1 MTEVLPQSS
10 LTVVAV
16 GLEFPE
22 SPRWYDSALYFSD
35 MFGRRVCRVTDDG
48 GVQHIVDVPNR
59 PSGLGWLPDGRLLIV
74 SMVDNQI
81 LAHDGVEV
89 IGWSDLSSLVAGSSN
104 DMVVDQHGRAY
115 VGATGYNPWV
125 GESIKP
131 GVLALVH
138 ENGPARVVADDVG
151 TPNGLAISSDGAR
164 LIVAE
169 THRDQL
175 VSFQIGTDGSLDDR
189 RVFATLRVALM
200 VFVSTKRAPRGWRFR
215 HYKRSSGF
223 DLAGRSHTSSKWVPL
238 WRLACWAARMETRC
252 TCAAATPILQSSRRR
267 AESCRLRSR
276 SRTRDFPRWM
286 SGHR

>member
-138 ENGPARVVADDVG
+138 ENG
-151 TPNGLAISSDGAR
+151 L
-164 LIVAE
+164 
-169 THRDQL
+169 L
-175 VSFQIGTDGSLDDR
+175 V
-189 RVFATLRVALM
+189 
-200 VFVSTKRAPRGWRFR
+200 
-215 HYKRSSGF
+215 
-223 DLAGRSHTSSKWVPL
+223 
-238 WRLACWAARMETRC
+238 
-252 TCAAATPILQSSRRR
+252 
-267 AESCRLRSR
+267 
-276 SRTRDFPRWM
+276 
-286 SGHR
+286 

>member
-1 MTEVLPQSS
+1 MTEVLPHSS

-74 SMVDNQI
+74 SMVDNRI

-189 RVFATLRVALM
+189 RVFATLPGGPDGICLDEEGASWVAIPALQEVIRVRPGGQVTHKLEVGANVAACMLGGEDGDTLY
-200 VFVSTKRAPRGWRFR
+200 VCCGDPDFTKLTA
-215 HYKRSSGF
+215 
-223 DLAGRSHTSSKWVPL
+223 AGRILSTQVPVPHAGL
-238 WRLACWAARMETRC
+238 
-252 TCAAATPILQSSRRR
+252 P
-267 AESCRLRSR
+267 
-276 SRTRDFPRWM
+276 
-286 SGHR
+286 